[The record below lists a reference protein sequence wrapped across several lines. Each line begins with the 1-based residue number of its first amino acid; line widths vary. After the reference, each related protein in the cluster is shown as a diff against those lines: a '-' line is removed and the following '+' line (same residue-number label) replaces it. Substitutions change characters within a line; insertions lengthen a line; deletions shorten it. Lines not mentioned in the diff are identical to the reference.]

1 MKNIKIFA
9 YFFMPLLFA
18 SLALAQHGNADL
30 PDAPQPQAS
39 TAEQAETTAVAAT
52 GDRGKSQMIAQ
63 AGRYPRAPRGPMRP
77 RGRAY
82 PGGFAPPPPPAL
94 SPVGALI
101 GFGIGATIGASH
113 SADGTVQ
120 GHVAL
125 GLIVGAVGALMGGA
139 IGGANPFFHARR
151 AHRPL
156 DRDDDEESNLRRG
169 VEKSASQQSVVGKA
183 ASPGQPAVAD
193 PTAPTLSEPLA
204 AP

>member
-1 MKNIKIFA
+1 MKNIKIFT
-9 YFFMPLLFA
+9 YFLVTLLFA
-18 SLALAQHGNADL
+18 SVALSQDRNPDL
-30 PDAPQPQAS
+30 PDAPRPQAS
-39 TAEQAETTAVAAT
+39 AAGQAETTSGGSAA
-52 GDRGKSQMIAQ
+52 DRDKSQMVAQ

-101 GFGIGATIGASH
+101 GFGIGAAIGASH
-113 SADGTVQ
+113 PADGTVQ

-139 IGGANPFFHARR
+139 IGGANPFFHARS
-151 AHRPL
+151 AHRPS
-156 DRDDDEESNLRRG
+156 DHDDDEESNLRPG
-169 VEKSASQQSVVGKA
+169 AEKSPSQQSVAGKA
-183 ASPGQPAVAD
+183 PSPGQPAVAD
-193 PTAPTLSEPLA
+193 VTAPPLSEALA